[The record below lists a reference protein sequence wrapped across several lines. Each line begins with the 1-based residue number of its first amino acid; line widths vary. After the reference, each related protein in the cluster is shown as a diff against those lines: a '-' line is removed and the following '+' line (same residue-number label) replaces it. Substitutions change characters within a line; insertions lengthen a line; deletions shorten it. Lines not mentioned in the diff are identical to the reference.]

1 MNVQRNND
9 PTNVRLRR
17 KQTVN
22 KKTTPC
28 LTSVRERINNIN
40 TTIQIK
46 GKVTNCMIKKVKKL
60 FRKTNRINVKVDNM
74 SCQSQKYFQF

>member
-9 PTNVRLRR
+9 PTNVRLRHE
-17 KQTVN
+17 QTVN

-40 TTIQIK
+40 TTI
-46 GKVTNCMIKKVKKL
+46 N
-60 FRKTNRINVKVDNM
+60 
-74 SCQSQKYFQF
+74 